1 MTLYNLNADKKY
13 LLACSFGPDSMAL
26 FHLLV
31 LDGFNF
37 DCAIVNYHL
46 REESNSE
53 VEELIKY
60 AKKFSIHVNVL
71 DVKEK
76 ILKNIES
83 KCREIRYQYFSDL
96 VKENGY
102 EAVLV
107 AHNQDD
113 LIETYLLQKERQNC
127 PIYYGISELTVIKG
141 VRIHRPL
148 LDFSKAQLLDIC
160 DKNNVPYS
168 IDKTNFDLSIKRN
181 RIRHQYVANLSKEN
195 RAEIINEIAYKNK
208 ELSLLISKL
217 KKANLK
223 SIKYILSLDENS
235 RQYALNIL
243 AGQLSDYCFLS
254 KQNVGQ
260 VIKVL
265 SSNKPNGQFKIK
277 EGLFVIKEY
286 DFFDLSDSKLDQV
299 QYSFLV
305 NSPSKLETEFFYL
318 DFSEDAS
325 NRNVHSFDYPLTV
338 RNAKSSD
345 EYVINGYKVSV
356 RRLFIDWKIPY
367 RKRLIWPVILN
378 KDGKCIYIPRYQ
390 KDFIPDS
397 NCNFYVK

>member
-60 AKKFSIHVNVL
+60 AKKFSILVNVL

-127 PIYYGISELTVIKG
+127 PIYYGISELNEIKG

-181 RIRHQYVANLSKEN
+181 RIRHQFVANLSKEN

-208 ELSLLISKL
+208 ELSLLIAKL

>member
-1 MTLYNLNADKKY
+1 MALYNLNKDKKY

-31 LDGFNF
+31 SEGFYF

-60 AKKFSIHVNVL
+60 AKKFSIHVYVL

-83 KCREIRYQYFSDL
+83 KCREIRYLYFSDL

-127 PIYYGISELTVIKG
+127 PIYYGISELTEIKG

-148 LDFSKAQLLDIC
+148 LDFSKVQLLDIC
-160 DKNNVPYS
+160 DINNVPYS

-181 RIRHQYVANLSKEN
+181 RIRHQFVANLSKEN
-195 RAEIINEIAYKNK
+195 RVEILNEIAYKNK

-235 RQYALNIL
+235 QQYALNNL

-277 EGLFVIKEY
+277 EGLFVVKEY
-286 DFFDLSDSKLDQV
+286 DCFDLSDSKLEPV
-299 QYSFLV
+299 QYSFVV
-305 NSPSKLETEFFYL
+305 NSPSKFETEFFYL
-318 DFSEDAS
+318 DFSKDAS
-325 NRNVHSFDYPLTV
+325 NRNVHSSDYPLTV

-367 RKRLIWPVILN
+367 RKRLIWPVIIN

-390 KDFIPDS
+390 KDFVPDS